1 MMLVCKYPK
10 EHIVGR
16 TSLMIDDDT
25 GRSYS
30 ALVFKKDAPADVIA
44 EMREIDTFWRRENNN
59 HPYFIFP
66 DDPEYEKYLALI
78 E

>member
-1 MMLVCKYPK
+1 MMLVIQDPK
-10 EHIVGR
+10 EYIVGR
-16 TSLMIDDDT
+16 TSIMIDDT
-25 GRSYS
+25 GCAYTTR
-30 ALVFKKDAPADVIA
+30 VFKKDTPASVIA